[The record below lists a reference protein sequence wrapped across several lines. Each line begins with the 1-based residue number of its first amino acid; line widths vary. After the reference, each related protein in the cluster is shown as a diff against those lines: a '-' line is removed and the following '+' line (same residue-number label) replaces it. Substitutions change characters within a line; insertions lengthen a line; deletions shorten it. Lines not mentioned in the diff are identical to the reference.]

1 MFPHDSL
8 IFMRSPY
15 YNNFVGKLEKSSRKR
30 QRKANI
36 KYALLAS
43 VAIAGLIPFA
53 IVAPNALQ
61 LLKSSGLLEGIK
73 NLRRGSIYN
82 ARRRLITQGL
92 LEFEQTGRGKFL
104 RITPIGEK
112 VLRKL
117 ELHNFKL
124 KKPKRWDKKYRL
136 VIFDIREAKKRVREQ
151 IRITLQQI
159 GFYRLQNSVWVYP
172 YDCEEVITLLKADYE
187 IGSEVLYIIAEEIE
201 NDYKLREFFELE
213 RYS

>member
-1 MFPHDSL
+1 
-8 IFMRSPY
+8 MRSPY

>member
-1 MFPHDSL
+1 M
-8 IFMRSPY
+8 
-15 YNNFVGKLEKSSRKR
+15 
-30 QRKANI
+30 
-36 KYALLAS
+36 
-43 VAIAGLIPFA
+43 
-53 IVAPNALQ
+53 
-61 LLKSSGLLEGIK
+61 
-73 NLRRGSIYN
+73 
-82 ARRRLITQGL
+82 ITQGL

>member
-1 MFPHDSL
+1 M
-8 IFMRSPY
+8 
-15 YNNFVGKLEKSSRKR
+15 GKLEKSSRKR